1 MNLGQVLNLLQGGAN
16 PQNLLMQFLQQNP
29 GMQAGL
35 PLVKN
40 KTPTQLQQTFFNLCR
55 ERGIDPQQYA
65 QMMGVRLPK

>member
-1 MNLGQVLNLLQGGAN
+1 MNLGQVLGLLQGGAN
-16 PQNLLMQFLQQNP
+16 PQNLLAQFLQQNP

-35 PLVKN
+35 PLVKGKN
-40 KTPTQLQQTFFNLCR
+40 PTQLQQTFFNLCR